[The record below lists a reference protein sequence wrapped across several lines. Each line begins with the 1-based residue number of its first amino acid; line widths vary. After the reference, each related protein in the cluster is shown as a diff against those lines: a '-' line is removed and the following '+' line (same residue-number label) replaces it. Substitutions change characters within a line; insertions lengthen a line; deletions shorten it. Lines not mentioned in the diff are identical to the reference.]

1 MLLDPE
7 IEILDQNDSYSFFM
21 VKTNNNRGSRNLVE
35 DVILQQKTAVSMK
48 KLHEIYKLNPDNTR
62 YCHKL
67 CDLGMFHT
75 QCSRVPKHYGE
86 WLDGNRWNCLGWWC
100 SSRQLAELEILID
113 EHFDEGSMELKLD
126 LQWLWSWKYWWLNL
140 QFNLVYMLYL
150 LVTKNMKNNSWK
162 LRKCFATLNS
172 LKSFFEIGGSVIEKP
187 LAATRK

>member
-48 KLHEIYKLNPDNTR
+48 KLHEIYKLNPDNKR

-86 WLDGNRWNCLGWWC
+86 WLDGNR
-100 SSRQLAELEILID
+100 
-113 EHFDEGSMELKLD
+113 
-126 LQWLWSWKYWWLNL
+126 
-140 QFNLVYMLYL
+140 
-150 LVTKNMKNNSWK
+150 
-162 LRKCFATLNS
+162 
-172 LKSFFEIGGSVIEKP
+172 
-187 LAATRK
+187 